1 MVRILQRNSVRCSIT
16 GHMRKTC
23 GSIARSAES
32 TLRRCYENLVCRE
45 VKQELDK
52 ANLFIRQY
60 MDYEKYVEDAEL
72 EVLRFWK
79 QQATKEHYRLISTGS
94 DEVNYLLD
102 LIIEIEESIDTWVE
116 SINMGDKTIHRKV
129 W

>member
-1 MVRILQRNSVRCSIT
+1 M
-16 GHMRKTC
+16 
-23 GSIARSAES
+23 
-32 TLRRCYENLVCRE
+32 VCRE
-45 VKQELDK
+45 VKQALDK
-52 ANLFIRQY
+52 ANLFIGQY
-60 MDYEKYVEDAEL
+60 MDYEKYVEEAEL

-116 SINMGDKTIHRKV
+116 SINMGDKTIHKKV

>member
-1 MVRILQRNSVRCSIT
+1 M
-16 GHMRKTC
+16 
-23 GSIARSAES
+23 
-32 TLRRCYENLVCRE
+32 VCRE
-45 VKQELDK
+45 VKQALDK

-72 EVLRFWK
+72 EVLIFWK

-116 SINMGDKTIHRKV
+116 SINMGDKTIHKKV